1 MAGKSGRPARRAG
14 AGAARGR
21 TRLAGIAVAASASAA
36 LVWSATGNAAV
47 NAPHFINVFPSRD
60 FVHIEGYTPGAQVK
74 VTVHHDPALI
84 TSQSNAGQDA
94 SATGTV
100 GADGIFEVNH
110 PGGACWTGFTPD
122 IRPGDTVSVSDPAA
136 APTTPPLDSMVVQ
149 NVAGGRPIQ
158 TAPDTIV
165 VHGAA
170 ANADGSRPN
179 VALLGSRLINPIR
192 FFANGG
198 KRNLDAPSVTY
209 DNATGN
215 AWTATYAGLTDAD
228 IKTALTADTS
238 ATWTVTDA
246 AGTAREATAHE
257 TGANAIAGPTTGCA
271 APGERVQI
279 AGSETVAPTAPTSVV
294 AAVNVNTV
302 TLTWGASSDPPST
315 PAASGVQLYGIFR
328 DAHDGQG
335 MLEVATVQNANGS
348 NNPPTS
354 FTDVNVPAGTYTY
367 SVRATDAANNDS
379 AAVNSNDVTAL
390 DNPATPPAGVP
401 VSEPPAGTH
410 SIIGFPERD
419 FISADGFTDATKV
432 DVLVIRNKN
441 VVASAT
447 DVVPQAPS
455 GLVEVNHPGG
465 GCWLGNTPSLQPGDI
480 LRTQAKDAAGNVI
493 AIDQT
498 TVANVT
504 AERPVQTA
512 PGTVVVHGTAT
523 GANGGQIPVDQ
534 IEQRLVSS
542 SASPFALNGRR
553 TLRAASVAI
562 DGTLRY
568 DSATSNRWTATYT
581 GLSQADVDLA
591 LSVESR
597 GMWLGQNPATT
608 AEATIFENGDQIA
621 GGPGAP
627 CTAPAAPQPK
637 VDVDTTAYDFGAVDA
652 VDQTKPRGTKTWTV
666 TNTGQQ
672 PLKIDR
678 AYIGGADNAG
688 FKVTASSCD
697 GATVAANGTC
707 TATVTFD
714 PKQAGVTTAS
724 LNFAD
729 NAKLIGFQSV
739 PLRGTGIAGAVT
751 VSATS
756 LAYGTVT
763 AGTPVTKSVT
773 ITNSGTTAVNVTPS
787 LTGTAAGD
795 FTITKSCNQLSANG
809 TCQID
814 VRFNPT
820 AIGSRTATLVI
831 PNNTATPLRVALSGT
846 GAGSTFAL
854 SPTTANLGTIN
865 RNSTKTQTITVRNSG
880 TIPFRVGQPAISGSG
895 ASAYSVTG
903 AGCIGTTLAAGRT
916 CNLIVTFR
924 PVLAQAYTA
933 TLDVLGDA
941 SSLPAKVSA
950 TLTGSGK

>member
-1 MAGKSGRPARRAG
+1 V
-14 AGAARGR
+14 RGR

-60 FVHIEGYTPGAQVK
+60 FVHIEGYTPGQR
-74 VTVHHDPALI
+74 VTVAVHHDPNVI
-84 TSQSNAGQDA
+84 TSLSNANQDA
-94 SATGTV
+94 TATGTV
-100 GADGIFEVNH
+100 GSDGIFEVNH

-122 IRPGDTVSVSDPAA
+122 IRPGDTVSVKDTAA
-136 APTTPPLDSMVVQ
+136 GTELDSMVVQ
-149 NVAGGRPIQ
+149 NVSGGRPIQ
-158 TAPDTIV
+158 TAPDTII
-165 VHGAA
+165 VHGTA
-170 ANADGSRPN
+170 ANADGSRPS
-179 VALLGSRLINPIR
+179 VAVLSSRLINPTR
-192 FFANGG
+192 FFTNGG
-198 KRNLDAPSVTY
+198 KRNLNAPAVSYDA
-209 DNATGN
+209 ATGN
-215 AWTATYAGLTDAD
+215 AWTATYAGLAATD
-228 IKTALTADTS
+228 INTALTADTS
-238 ATWTVTDA
+238 AVWSVTDA
-246 AGTAREATAHE
+246 AGTPLEATAHE

-271 APGERVQI
+271 APLERVQI
-279 AGSETVAPTAPTSVV
+279 AGSETNPPSKPGAVTAVV
-294 AAVNVNTV
+294 SNSNTV
-302 TLTWGASSDPPST
+302 TLDWGAATDVE
-315 PAASGVQLYGIFR
+315 SGVQSYGLFR
-328 DAHDGQG
+328 DSGSG
-335 MLEVATVQNANGS
+335 PVEVATVQKADA
-348 NNPPTS
+348 T
-354 FTDVNVPAGTYTY
+354 VPAPTHYVDQNLEPGTYTY
-367 SVRATDAANNDS
+367 TVRATDAANNDGPLS
-379 AAVNSNDVTAL
+379 DTSNQVTAAA
-390 DNPATPPAGVP
+390 NPAGLGP
-401 VSEPPAGTH
+401 VNEPPAATH

-419 FISADGFTDATKV
+419 FISADGYTDAATV
-432 DVLVIRNKN
+432 DVQIVRGGNI
-441 VVASAT
+441 VATAT
-447 DVVPQAPS
+447 DVVPQGAT

-465 GCWLGNTPSLQPGDI
+465 GCWAGVTPYLSPGDAV
-480 LRTQAKDAAGNVI
+480 RTVAKDAAGAVF

-498 TVANVT
+498 TIANVS

-512 PGTVVVHGTAT
+512 AGTVVVHGTAI
-523 GANGGQIPVDQ
+523 GADGKQLPVDQ
-534 IEQRLVSS
+534 VEQRLVSS
-542 SASPFALNGRR
+542 SATPFALSGKR
-553 TLRAASVAI
+553 TLRAASARI
-562 DGTLRY
+562 DGTLQY
-568 DSATSNRWTATYT
+568 DSATSTRWTATYT

-637 VDVDTTAYDFGAVDA
+637 VDVDTSAYDFGSVDA
-652 VDQTKPRGTKTWTV
+652 VDQTTPRGTKTWTV
-666 TNTGQQ
+666 TNNGQQ
-672 PLKIDR
+672 SLKIDR

-697 GATVAANGTC
+697 GATLAPNGKC

-714 PKQAGVTTAS
+714 PKQSGVTTAS

-756 LAYGTVT
+756 LAYNTVT

-773 ITNSGTTAVNVTPS
+773 ITNNGTAAVNVTPS
-787 LTGTAAGD
+787 ITGTASVDYTFDAGATSCNTD
-795 FTITKSCNQLSANG
+795 PTKTNALLGVGKSCTIG
-809 TCQID
+809 
-814 VRFNPT
+814 VKFNPT

-831 PNNTATPLRVALSGT
+831 PNNTGTPLRVALSGT

-854 SPTTANLGTIN
+854 SPTAANLGTIT

-916 CNLIVTFR
+916 CNLTVTFR
-924 PVLAQAYTA
+924 PTAAQAYTA